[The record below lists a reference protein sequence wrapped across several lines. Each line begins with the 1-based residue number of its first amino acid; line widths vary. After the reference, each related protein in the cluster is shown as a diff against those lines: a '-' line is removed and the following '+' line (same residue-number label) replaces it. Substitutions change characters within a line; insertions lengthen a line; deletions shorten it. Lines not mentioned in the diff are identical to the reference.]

1 MTKKHHVDI
10 TATSNINSISKGSV
24 SRPMWNPADGA
35 ARQAA
40 IEEARIAASEEHV
53 AYLKSL
59 EPTEQRLTAL
69 EKEVARL
76 AAQLKLM
83 EK

>member
-10 TATSNINSISKGSV
+10 TNIQSVNSVSKGAV

-40 IEEARIAASEEHV
+40 IEEARLAAHEEHV

-59 EPTEQRLTAL
+59 EPTEQRITAL
-69 EKEVARL
+69 EKEVAKL
-76 AAQLKLM
+76 SAQLKLM

>member
-1 MTKKHHVDI
+1 MTKKIHVPI
-10 TATSNINSISKGSV
+10 TNTETVNSVSKGAV

-40 IEEARIAASEEHV
+40 IEEARLAAHEEHV

-59 EPTEQRLTAL
+59 EPTEQRITAL

-76 AAQLKLM
+76 AAHLKIT